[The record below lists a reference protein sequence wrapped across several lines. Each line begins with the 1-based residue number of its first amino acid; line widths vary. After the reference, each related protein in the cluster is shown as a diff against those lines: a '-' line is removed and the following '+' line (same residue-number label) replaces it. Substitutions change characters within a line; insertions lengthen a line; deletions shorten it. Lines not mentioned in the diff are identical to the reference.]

1 MSLYMAAEFLW
12 TLADASQLDSAFNG
26 ALLNGRREGRVAFVG
41 RSNVG
46 KSSLIN
52 RVIGTKL
59 AQTSAQPGKTR
70 ALHFYDWI
78 DGGKIIV
85 DLPGYGFAKQ
95 SKDDRDQWAALIS
108 EYIAADAGLECAI
121 VLIDARNGP
130 TDKDFGAI
138 DFLRDESIPMLFAIT
153 KVDQLKTQ
161 SERAK
166 RTREIQTA
174 LGEIGYGPELYFF
187 TSAQTG
193 VGIREIQ
200 AEIRK
205 AAPPTDVE
213 ER

>member
-1 MSLYMAAEFLW
+1 MAAEFLW

-26 ALLNGRREGRVAFVG
+26 AFLNGRAEGRVAFVG

-52 RVIGTKL
+52 RVIGAKL

-78 DGGKIIV
+78 DGKKIIV

-108 EYIAADAGLECAI
+108 DYIAADPGLECAI

-130 TDKDFGAI
+130 TDKDLDAI
-138 DFLRDESIPMLFAIT
+138 DFLRSESIPMLFAIT
-153 KVDQLKTQ
+153 KIDQWKTQ
-161 SERAK
+161 SEKVK
-166 RTREIQTA
+166 RRREIEATIA
-174 LGEIGYGPELYFF
+174 DLGYGPELMFF
-187 TSAQTG
+187 TSAGTG

-205 AAPPTDVE
+205 AAPPTEMDE
-213 ER
+213 S

>member
-1 MSLYMAAEFLW
+1 MAAEFLW

-26 ALLNGRREGRVAFVG
+26 AFLNGRREGRVAFVG

-52 RVIGTKL
+52 RVVGAKV

-70 ALHFYDWI
+70 ALHFYDWK

-95 SKDDRDQWAALIS
+95 SKEDRDQWAALIAD
-108 EYIAADAGLECAI
+108 YIAADAGLECAI

-130 TDKDFGAI
+130 TDKDLEAI
-138 DFLRDESIPMLFAIT
+138 DFLRSESIPMLFAIT
-153 KVDQLKTQ
+153 KIDQWKNQ
-161 SERAK
+161 SEKAR
-166 RTREIQTA
+166 RRREIEKA
-174 LGEIGYGPELYFF
+174 IGELGYGPELMFF
-187 TSAQTG
+187 TSSEKG
-193 VGIREIQ
+193 LGIREIQ
-200 AEIRK
+200 AEVRK
-205 AAPPTDVE
+205 AAPPTEME

>member
-1 MSLYMAAEFLW
+1 MAAEFLW

-78 DGGKIIV
+78 DGKKIIV

-95 SKDDRDQWAALIS
+95 SKDDRDAWAALIG
-108 EYIAADAGLECAI
+108 EYIAADAGLEYAI

-130 TDKDFGAI
+130 TDKDLEAI
-138 DFLRDESIPMLFAIT
+138 DFLRSESIPMLFAIT
-153 KVDQLKTQ
+153 KIDQWKTQ
-161 SERAK
+161 SEKIR
-166 RTREIQTA
+166 RRREIETA
-174 LGEIGYGPELYFF
+174 ITGMGYSTDLMFF
-187 TSAQTG
+187 TASTTG

-205 AAPPTDVE
+205 AAPPTEVE
-213 ER
+213 GG